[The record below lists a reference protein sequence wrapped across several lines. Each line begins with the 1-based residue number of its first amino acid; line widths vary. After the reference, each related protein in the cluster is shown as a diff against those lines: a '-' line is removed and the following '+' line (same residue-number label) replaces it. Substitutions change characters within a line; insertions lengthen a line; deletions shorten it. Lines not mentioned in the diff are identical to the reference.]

1 MCGICGIVDFSRRPV
16 SAPTLERMRDV
27 MVHRGPDAAGL
38 HIEGHAALGHRRL
51 AIIDLSPLGNQPM
64 SNRDG
69 RIWVVFNG
77 EIYNFQDLRQELTGK
92 GYAFRSRSDTE
103 VLVHGYEEWGLALFP
118 KLRGMFALGI
128 WDGRKEE
135 LVLARDHFGKK
146 PLFYLVADDA
156 VLFASDIKALLEV
169 TPTTLHVDPVALDA
183 YLFHLSPTQ
192 EHCIY
197 REVRKVKPAHY
208 VVFGAKGQREDRYW
222 FPSFQPKVRLKEGDA
237 IEEMDR
243 LLRQAVA
250 RRLVADVPLGAL
262 LSGGVDSSLV
272 TALVSLLGGPSART
286 FTVTFSER
294 EFAEAQYADQVARRY
309 KTRHHVLTLSPD
321 VLSILPALVWEYGE
335 PFADSSAVGVYYVT
349 KAAREHVT
357 VALTGDGGDELFGG
371 YASARASYFAQKLAR
386 WIPEPLRRRLPAPA
400 NGNGLRNPL
409 ATLLRYSAREPHI
422 RHDFSLAFS
431 QGHKTRLY
439 TEEFTRALGDH
450 DPWRIFSQYDDA
462 ASGLDLM
469 DKNLLRTLMT
479 RLPNDYLIKVDVAS
493 MMNSLELRSPFLD
506 LDLSAFSESIPPDL
520 KNRGG
525 RQKYLLKKLAERY
538 LPSEVIYRPK
548 QGFELPV
555 GHWLRNE
562 LRPLLAEFVLQGH
575 ALERGWFRADYVR
588 QLVDEHLAQRADHTH
603 RLWAL
608 LWLEIWFRLFV
619 TQTMRPHDVLTPEGV
634 ATSVDGVGRQAERS
648 ISALHA

>member
-1 MCGICGIVDFSRRPV
+1 MCGICGIVDFSRRPLQ
-16 SAPTLERMRDV
+16 APTLERMRDV

-38 HIEGHAALGHRRL
+38 HLEGHVGLAHRRL
-51 AIIDLSPLGNQPM
+51 SIIDLSPLGNQPM
-64 SNRDG
+64 SNEDG

-77 EIYNFQDLRQELTGK
+77 EIYNFQALREELIGR

-103 VLVHGYEEWGLALFP
+103 VLVHGYEEWGLELLP

-128 WDGRKEE
+128 WDWRVEE
-135 LVLARDHFGKK
+135 LVLARDHYGKK
-146 PLFYLVADDA
+146 PLFYLVAEDA

-169 TPTTLHVDPVALDA
+169 SPTPLHLDLVALDA

-197 REVRKVKPAHY
+197 RGIRKVKPAHY
-208 VVFGAKGQREDRYW
+208 VVFNGKGQREDRYW
-222 FPSFQPKVRLKEGDA
+222 FPSFRPKLRLKEGETL
-237 IEEMDR
+237 EEMDR
-243 LLRQAVA
+243 LFRQAVA
-250 RRLVADVPLGAL
+250 RRLVADVPLGVL

-272 TALVSLLGGPSART
+272 TALVSLLEGPSART

-294 EFAEAQYADQVARRY
+294 EYAEAQYADLVARRY
-309 KTRHHVLTLSPD
+309 KTQHHVLTLSPD
-321 VLSILPALVWEYGE
+321 VLSILPSLVWEYGE
-335 PFADSSAVGVYYVT
+335 PFADSSALGVYYVT
-349 KAAREHVT
+349 KAARQHVK

-371 YASARASYFAQKLAR
+371 YDSARASYFAQKLAR
-386 WIPEPLRRRLPAPA
+386 WIPEPLQRRLLAQA
-400 NGNGLRNPL
+400 NGMSSQRNRLR
-409 ATLLRYSAREPHI
+409 TLLRYAAREPHI

-431 QGHKTRLY
+431 QGHKARLY

-450 DPWRIFSQYDDA
+450 DPWRIFGQYDEATAD
-462 ASGLDLM
+462 LDLM

-479 RLPNDYLIKVDVAS
+479 RLPDDYLIKVDVAS

-506 LDLSAFSESIPPDL
+506 LDLSAFSQSIQPDL
-520 KNRGG
+520 KNRSG

-548 QGFELPV
+548 QGFELPIR
-555 GHWLRNE
+555 HWLRNE
-562 LRPLLAEFVLQGH
+562 LRPLLSEFVLQGH
-575 ALERGWFRADYVR
+575 ALERGWFRPDYVR
-588 QLVDEHLAQRADHTH
+588 QLVEEHLAQRADHTH

-619 TQTMRPHDVLTPEGV
+619 THAMRPNDTL
-634 ATSVDGVGRQAERS
+634 AT
-648 ISALHA
+648 